1 VSLLQG
7 SYTDC
12 VAPSQPFWNPSTAT
26 KNLTV
31 LVQVLV
37 LTPLVGDD
45 TAGIGPPS
53 IQVMEGMAVTTLD
66 ISSVYPVTLLNS
78 SAGTNATGHSRL
90 RRAAVA
96 GNWRSAV
103 YGSKLMYTYVPSGQT
118 CGCDIAVSTE
128 CDSCG
133 AFMCGRPF

>member
-1 VSLLQG
+1 
-7 SYTDC
+7 
-12 VAPSQPFWNPSTAT
+12 
-26 KNLTV
+26 
-31 LVQVLV
+31 
-37 LTPLVGDD
+37 
-45 TAGIGPPS
+45 
-53 IQVMEGMAVTTLD
+53 MEGMAVTTLD